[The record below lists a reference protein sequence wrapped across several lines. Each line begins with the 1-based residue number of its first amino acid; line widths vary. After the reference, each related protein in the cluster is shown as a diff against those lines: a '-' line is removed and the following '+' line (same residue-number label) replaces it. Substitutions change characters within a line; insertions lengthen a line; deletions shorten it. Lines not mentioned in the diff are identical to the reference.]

1 MKLDFFPNTG
11 AYTLSVPRSNSGLV
25 KSLREDH
32 GLNFSSSMSNSAQ
45 AMLFT
50 REEYAA
56 VTFREHATPRAL
68 ERLQPLITRIDASS
82 APTSGAHIKIPADQE
97 LWEFQK
103 ASISYALRQNY
114 TLVADQPG
122 LGKTPIAIAYANEI
136 GARRVLCIVPANIR
150 GQWEKRIRQWTTMPW
165 PYTVYPIYHGRHGVH
180 PMANWT
186 VVSYDLARTPA
197 LGSALAKGTYDLLI
211 VDEGHMLKTIDSKRT
226 RAVFGGG
233 INPAFAPL
241 VSRCGAVMVLTG
253 TPLPNRPRE
262 AYTLARNLCWD
273 SIDFASEDNF
283 RERFNPSRLE
293 TGERWDA
300 DEGRYVEFTYIDER
314 SGRHAELQNRLRA
327 NFMTRHLKRDVM
339 PQLKMPVFDIIQL
352 TETAA
357 VKQALN
363 AEKLLDID
371 PETLQGADK
380 AVMGQFAVAR
390 RLMGIALAP
399 QVADYVEMLIDGG
412 EEKLVLAGW
421 HHTVLDM
428 WCKQLEK
435 YGHVRI
441 DGNVSPKGK
450 ERAVKEFQENPK
462 CRLAIGNMQSMGTG
476 TDGLQDV
483 CNHVLVGEAST
494 VPGENEQMVDRLDR
508 GGQDKTVQ
516 ADFFVAPNSLME
528 RILARSL
535 RKLTTTHA
543 SLDKKFS
550 LIN

>member
-1 MKLDFFPNTG
+1 MQLDYNPTKRLYF
-11 AYTLSVPRSNSGLV
+11 LRVPRAGGALV
-25 KSLREDH
+25 KSLMADH
-32 GLNFSSSMSNSAQ
+32 GLDFSSTASSAGE
-45 AMLFT
+45 AILMT
-50 REEYAA
+50 KEPYAA
-56 VTFREHATPRAL
+56 VTFREHATLGAL
-68 ERLQPLITRIDASS
+68 AQMRPIITKIEASS
-82 APTSGAHIKIPADQE
+82 APTSGAHIKVPADQV
-97 LWEFQK
+97 LWDFQK
-103 ASISYALRQNY
+103 ASVDYALNQTF
-114 TLVADQPG
+114 TLVGDQPG

-136 GARRVLCIVPANIR
+136 SARRVLCIVPANIR

-165 PYTVYPIYHGRHGVH
+165 PYSIYPIYHGRHGVH
-180 PMANWT
+180 PTAEWT
-186 VVSYDLARTPA
+186 IVSYDLARTPA
-197 LGSALAKGTYDLLI
+197 IGSALARGTYDLLI
-211 VDEGHMLKTIDSKRT
+211 IDEGHMLKTVDSKRT

-233 INPAFAPL
+233 AHRDFAPL
-241 VSRCGAVMVLTG
+241 ISRCGACMVLTG

-262 AYTLARNLCWD
+262 AYTLAHNLCPE
-273 SIDFASEDNF
+273 SIDFMSEDDF
-283 RERFNPSRLE
+283 RERFNPSMMM
-293 TGERWDA
+293 TGERWSSA
-300 DEGRYVEFTYIDER
+300 EGRYVEFTYVDER
-314 SGRHAELQNRLRA
+314 SGRHAELQNRLRGT
-327 NFMTRHLKRDVM
+327 FMTRHLKREVM

-371 PETLQGADK
+371 PETLQGAD
-380 AVMGQFAVAR
+380 AEVMGQFAVAR

-421 HHTVLDM
+421 HHTVLDI
-428 WCKQLEK
+428 WCAQLEK
-435 YGHVRI
+435 YGYVRI
-441 DGNVSPKGK
+441 DGNVTPKGK

-535 RKLTTTHA
+535 RKLTTTHKA
-543 SLDKKFS
+543 LDKKFS
-550 LIN
+550 I